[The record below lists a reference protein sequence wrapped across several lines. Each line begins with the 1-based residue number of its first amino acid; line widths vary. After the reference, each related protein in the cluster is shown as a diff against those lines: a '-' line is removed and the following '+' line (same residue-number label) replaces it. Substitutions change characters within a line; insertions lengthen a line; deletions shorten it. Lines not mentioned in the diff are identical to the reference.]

1 MVLIGPTNLKVVA
14 KKNLNIV
21 GGGSLLK
28 RLEGALLNCLFY
40 EKNKGLIF
48 LGINPF

>member
-1 MVLIGPTNLKVVA
+1 MVLIGPTNIKVVT
-14 KKNLNIV
+14 KKDLGIV

-40 EKNKGLIF
+40 EEKKGLIF
-48 LGINPF
+48 LGMCFL